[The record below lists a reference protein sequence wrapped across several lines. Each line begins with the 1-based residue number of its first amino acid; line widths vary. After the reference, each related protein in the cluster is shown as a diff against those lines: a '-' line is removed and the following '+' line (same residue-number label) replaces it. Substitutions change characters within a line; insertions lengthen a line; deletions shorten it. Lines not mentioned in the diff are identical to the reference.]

1 MTCISDFSLNN
12 WLTNNGIPNTTKLG
26 QYVAQQL
33 IRELGI
39 DEYLNVP
46 QCDRKTPPY
55 SPSNKQGWNISPGE
69 CFELNYLLCL
79 TYDSMGPYSFA
90 VCLFVCSFVH
100 SSGHFPVPLHF
111 VNAIRLRFLV

>member
-1 MTCISDFSLNN
+1 
-12 WLTNNGIPNTTKLG
+12 
-26 QYVAQQL
+26 VAQQL

-69 CFELNYLLCL
+69 CFELNYLYASHTIAWGHIVLL
-79 TYDSMGPYSFA
+79 F

-100 SSGHFPVPLHF
+100 SSGHFPVLLHF
-111 VNAIRLRFLV
+111 VNITLRFLV